1 MTVVPR
7 FLTHATLIA
16 GPTAMFLAACTLLLM
31 MTSPGRAEP
40 SEPRRIEIRGG
51 ESIEVPG
58 ADGRV
63 ITLRFTRVINDG
75 RCAAATC
82 ARTGSPVV
90 EIQALG
96 TSARTPTFRLSPAA
110 HLAAPFVPV
119 QGRFV
124 AFGELVSPPRELTT
138 AGRPTPLGDYV
149 LRLTVTP

>member
-1 MTVVPR
+1 MTIVQR
-7 FLTHATLIA
+7 FLTSMTVIA
-16 GPTAMFLAACTLLLM
+16 APTVMFLAACALLLS
-31 MTSPGRAEP
+31 MTGPSRAET

-51 ESIEVPG
+51 ETIEVPG
-58 ADGRV
+58 SDGRV
-63 ITLRFTRVINDG
+63 ITLKFTRVINDG
-75 RCAAATC
+75 RCAATTC

-90 EIQALG
+90 EIQWIGPHGRAPL
-96 TSARTPTFRLSPAA
+96 FRMSPAA

-138 AGRPTPLGDYV
+138 AGRPAPLGDYV

>member
-7 FLTHATLIA
+7 FLAHVSLIA
-16 GPTAMFLAACTLLLM
+16 APTVMFLAACALLLS
-31 MTSPGRAEP
+31 MTGPSRAEAGA
-40 SEPRRIEIRGG
+40 PRSIEIRGG

-58 ADGRV
+58 SDGRV
-63 ITLRFTRVINDG
+63 ITLKFTRVINDG
-75 RCAAATC
+75 RCAATTC

-90 EIQALG
+90 EIQWLATQGRAPL
-96 TSARTPTFRLSPAA
+96 FRLSPAA

-138 AGRPTPLGDYV
+138 AGRPAPLSDYV